1 MTPAAPLFGWMM
13 GPVGEDGA
21 SDATLYRN
29 MMSDADLGYALGYDA
44 PWVVEHHFSSYYP
57 TPSPFIVLSH
67 IAAKYPD
74 FGLGTAVIV
83 TPWHHPL
90 RIAEE
95 IAMLSLLSN
104 APLRIGLGRGMA
116 PLEYEA
122 FGVSLFEAKDRFEE
136 TREIIRLALK
146 AKPFRYHGKH
156 FKIERETILRPTPRM
171 ENISF
176 FGAISQPSSAQKIAD
191 LDLQPMMTGQGPI
204 EEQRAILNAW
214 QDAVKSRG
222 GNPGCTKVVS
232 PILVMAE
239 TDREAI
245 EQARKY
251 VPRWFQLQVEH
262 YAADEKLY
270 GNVPSYA
277 SFTATFK
284 QRVANCNPD
293 NLGPLF
299 EVSLIGSAETVR
311 ARLQRYLDT
320 GYNYVMVQPSLPG
333 LPHEIRQ
340 DWLTRF
346 ARDVMPHFGARPRRE
361 APTAARRSAAR

>member
-1 MTPAAPLFGWMM
+1 MTSPLFGWMM
-13 GPVGEDGA
+13 GAVGEDGA

-44 PWVVEHHFSSYYP
+44 PWVVEHHFSNYYP
-57 TPSPFIVLSH
+57 TPSPLVVLSH

-95 IAMLSLLSN
+95 IAMLTLLSDG
-104 APLRIGLGRGMA
+104 PLRIGLGRGMA

-136 TREIIRLALK
+136 SREIVRLALTG
-146 AKPFRYHGKH
+146 RH
-156 FKIERETILRPTPRM
+156 FTYSGRHYKIERETILRPAPRM
-171 ENISF
+171 ENVEF
-176 FGAISQPSSAQKIAD
+176 FGAISQPSSAGKIAD
-191 LDLQPMMTGQGPI
+191 LGLQPMMTGQAPL
-204 EEQRAILNAW
+204 EEQRAILDAW
-214 QDAVKSRG
+214 GDAAEKRG
-222 GNPGCTKVVS
+222 GNRNASKVVS
-232 PILVMAE
+232 PILVMAD
-239 TDREAI
+239 TDEEAL
-245 EQARKY
+245 QLARVY
-251 VPRWFQLQVEH
+251 IPRWFQLQVEH
-262 YAADEKLY
+262 YVADEKLY

-277 SFTATFK
+277 SFSATFK
-284 QRVANCNPD
+284 QRIANCNPD

-299 EVSLIGSAETVR
+299 GVSLIGSAATVR
-311 ARLQRYLDT
+311 ARLQRFLDV

-333 LPHEIRQ
+333 LPHHIRQ

-346 ARDVMPHFGARPRRE
+346 GRDVMPHFGARPRRS
-361 APTAARRSAAR
+361 APSLRVATR